1 MTSYSLIMKEINKI
15 ISFCMVKGV
24 QPQDLITSI
33 FENEYQNIE
42 TYKKGEFI
50 HLVLTYSDIHDDGI
64 SCIKMKYVY
73 NNKQQLLSVAQ
84 KIESSSYKIQWDRSE
99 KLDAMLNGLATKLPK
114 DSKVI
119 NQLRAA
125 IPDDYKSIFYPHLK
139 VAC

>member
-1 MTSYSLIMKEINKI
+1 
-15 ISFCMVKGV
+15 MVKGV